1 MLETSAPR
9 SSNAMEELI
18 SRICSESGVDAATA
32 EKAASAI
39 LGFIRREGPPA
50 AVDRLFA
57 AVPGADAAAPASQ
70 RAAPQDAS
78 PGLFGSGLMALAGQ
92 LSGLGL
98 DIAGMQAIG
107 GAIFGHLKDE
117 AGDDAVREVATG
129 IPGLSQFV

>member
-1 MLETSAPR
+1 
-9 SSNAMEELI
+9 MEELI
-18 SRICSESGVDAATA
+18 SRVCSEAGVDAPTA
-32 EKAASAI
+32 EKAVVAI
-39 LGFIRREGPPA
+39 LGFVRREGPPD
-50 AVDRLFA
+50 AVDRLFS
-57 AVPGADAAAPASQ
+57 AVPGADVAAPASEGA
-70 RAAPQDAS
+70 AAPDAS
-78 PGLFGSGLMALAGQ
+78 AGFFGGGLMALAGQ